1 MMDLK
6 PKIISR
12 HTFFRVGL
20 RCFVMVSVLLG
31 ACGCSDF
38 FANKPTDIESRAI
51 LADLSQV
58 KDNPYVNNPLPA
70 IYRDGPKRITVH
82 NGVKLFYFTQH
93 LPVAELADG
102 LGGKGLGFTVSQNPS
117 TNQLIIHCA
126 DDAEADTVLE
136 YLANVDVP
144 PIQINIDCL
153 ILERFGDVTTDWET
167 TLLIDNF
174 LGENIV
180 LGRDKF
186 PGAAFPGASLREIER
201 STFGLDFGYWIDKGV
216 TGHEVRLIVDMLE
229 SRGYLK
235 VLMNPTLET
244 LNGKTASVSIM
255 DLAPIEKTITGRGVD
270 ADGET
275 ITTSYE
281 LIEYK
286 PVRDTLTVTPYVYS
300 DGYIGLKTSIVVGSK
315 SKPEGITQESIITER
330 SIEITENR
338 IKPGSSLVIGG
349 MRKSENRSV
358 IRGVPF
364 FQDLPLIGVFFSSKD
379 FEEKA
384 TEIVYILTPTI
395 SSGGKENA
403 EMLDFIRDKY
413 RTPEYTPG
421 LTEAITNPMG
431 REVYTELIEEKALK
445 AVTQRDRA
453 EMEKIIAELQAQ
465 SERAKAESAQKQIE
479 AIKVEI
485 AITKAKAQQAKQ
497 ETKVVRGQTA
507 SEKKKAQQVLAEKQ
521 RIDAEVKKSQQ
532 AAQQMQK
539 ELDAIKAKAAADAK

>member
-1 MMDLK
+1 MTDLK

-12 HTFFRVGL
+12 HTFSTVGL

-31 ACGCSDF
+31 VCGCSDF

-51 LADLSQV
+51 LADPSQV

-235 VLMNPTLET
+235 ILMNPTLET

-255 DLAPIEKTITGRGVD
+255 DLAPIEKTVSGRGVD
-270 ADGET
+270 PDTGDT

-281 LIEYK
+281 LIDYR

-330 SIEITENR
+330 SIEVAENR

-349 MRKSENRSV
+349 MRKSEKRSI

-364 FQDLPLIGVFFSSKD
+364 F
-379 FEEKA
+379 
-384 TEIVYILTPTI
+384 
-395 SSGGKENA
+395 
-403 EMLDFIRDKY
+403 
-413 RTPEYTPG
+413 
-421 LTEAITNPMG
+421 
-431 REVYTELIEEKALK
+431 
-445 AVTQRDRA
+445 
-453 EMEKIIAELQAQ
+453 
-465 SERAKAESAQKQIE
+465 
-479 AIKVEI
+479 
-485 AITKAKAQQAKQ
+485 
-497 ETKVVRGQTA
+497 
-507 SEKKKAQQVLAEKQ
+507 
-521 RIDAEVKKSQQ
+521 
-532 AAQQMQK
+532 
-539 ELDAIKAKAAADAK
+539 